1 MHEQTVRERGETIP
15 PPMALLQMAT
25 GYWESQAI
33 YVAAKLGIADLL
45 GDGPKTSFDLAQ
57 GTRTHPGSLRRLMRT
72 LVSLG
77 VFIEEEDN
85 RFALTPIGNSLLSD
99 VPGSLRSMVLTL
111 GEEHYQAWGNLLQSV
126 KTGEPAFNHV
136 YKMGLFQYFAQNPA
150 AGEVFNGAMDNI
162 TELLSLAIVL
172 AYDFS
177 KITLIADIGGGRGA
191 LISAILKMNPKLNG
205 ILYDTAPVIEE
216 AKRVVNGDGLA
227 ENCKA
232 LAGDFFKSVPNGADA
247 YILKN
252 VLHDWD
258 DEHCVKILK
267 NCCNAMTRNGRVL
280 LVETVL
286 RPNGAASF
294 DRLQD
299 LNMLVIS
306 GGRERSEAEYR
317 SLFEVA
323 GLRLTKIVPTI
334 SPVSVIE
341 GVPKWI
347 EPSATSI
354 PAADLTRR
362 KD

>member
-1 MHEQTVRERGETIP
+1 MLEHYVQEQREPPP

-45 GDGPKTSFDLAQ
+45 SDGPRSSFDLAQ

-77 VFIEEEDN
+77 VFTEEKDN
-85 RFALTPIGNSLLSD
+85 RFALTPIGNSLQSD

-136 YKMGLFQYFAQNPA
+136 YKMGLFKYLAQNPA

-162 TELLSLAIVL
+162 TEMLSFGVVL

-177 KITLIADIGGGRGA
+177 NISVIVDVGGGRGA
-191 LISAILKMNPKLNG
+191 LINTILKMNPTLDG
-205 ILYDTAPVIEE
+205 ILFDTAPVIEE
-216 AKRVVNGDGLA
+216 AMKARNGHGLG

-232 LAGDFFKSVPNGADA
+232 IAGDFFKSVPRGADA

-258 DEHCVKILK
+258 DEHCVKILE
-267 NCCNAMTRNGRVL
+267 NCCDAMTRNGRVL

-286 RPNGAASF
+286 RPDGAASF

-306 GGRERSEAEYR
+306 GGRERSETEYR
-317 SLFEVA
+317 ALFDVA
-323 GLRLTKIVPTI
+323 GLKLARIVPTM
-334 SPVSVIE
+334 SPMSVIE
-341 GVPKWI
+341 GV
-347 EPSATSI
+347 
-354 PAADLTRR
+354 R
-362 KD
+362 K